1 MNFPHI
7 YEDTGKG
14 GQSVCDIPSRL
25 MKDRII
31 FLGTEIND
39 QVANAVISQLLIL
52 QMDNPNS
59 PIRIYLNSPGGS
71 VTAGMAIYDTI
82 KLMKCDVEI
91 TCVGLAAS
99 MGAVLLSAGTKGH
112 RYILPNSRVMIHQ
125 PLGGASGQASDISIV
140 AKEIM
145 RWKTALTRVLADNT
159 GQDFN
164 KVSSDCERDYYM
176 DAKEALE
183 YGIVDKIISNNA

>member
-14 GQSVCDIPSRL
+14 GQSVCDMPSRL

-39 QVANAVISQLLIL
+39 QIANAVISQLLIL

-59 PIRIYLNSPGGS
+59 PIRIYINSPGGS

-112 RYILPNSRVMIHQ
+112 RYILPNSRVMIHSV
-125 PLGGASGQASDISIV
+125 LGGATGQASDIMIAS
-140 AKEIM
+140 KELN
-145 RWKTALTRVLADNT
+145 RWKDTLNKVLSENT
-159 GQDFN
+159 GQPLERVEKDT
-164 KVSSDCERDYYM
+164 ERDYYM
-176 DAKEALE
+176 NAEEAVA
-183 YGIVDKIISNNA
+183 YGIADKIISNNA